1 MSDGIG
7 ISIFLNA
14 LAEIAR
20 GASKPTILPVW
31 CREILSTRDP
41 PKIARVHNEYKQLE
55 PDNKSI
61 FEPYHRSFFFG
72 PSEISAIRA
81 LLPQHLAQNSTS
93 FEVLTAFIWRCRT
106 KALQWENQDQEV
118 RLLCIVNARFGKCT
132 FNPPLPKGY
141 YGNAFVFPAAVT
153 TVGKLCNEPIEYA
166 LELVKKAKGD
176 ATEEYVHSVV
186 DLLGSQGRPCFTTL
200 GSFMISDLSKAA
212 LKDVDFGWGKALFA
226 GVAKCGLDCT
236 PGVSFYCPLTN
247 SKGEHGRV
255 LVIGLPRD
263 AMDRFAKEVDDML
276 RLKI

>member
-1 MSDGIG
+1 MNHTMSDGIG

-31 CREILSTRDP
+31 CREILCTKDP
-41 PKIARVHNEYKQLE
+41 PKITRVHNEYKQLE

-81 LLPQHLAQNSTS
+81 LLPQHQAQNSTS

-118 RLLCIVNARFGKCT
+118 RLLCIVNARFRRCT

-166 LELVKKAKGD
+166 LELREK
-176 ATEEYVHSVV
+176 
-186 DLLGSQGRPCFTTL
+186 
-200 GSFMISDLSKAA
+200 
-212 LKDVDFGWGKALFA
+212 
-226 GVAKCGLDCT
+226 
-236 PGVSFYCPLTN
+236 
-247 SKGEHGRV
+247 SKG
-255 LVIGLPRD
+255 
-263 AMDRFAKEVDDML
+263 
-276 RLKI
+276 

>member
-1 MSDGIG
+1 MFIEADADVTLEEFGNEFLPPFPCFDELLYNVPGSDGVTDCPLLLIQVTRLKGGGFIFAYRMNHTMSDGIG

-31 CREILSTRDP
+31 CREILCTKDP
-41 PKIARVHNEYKQLE
+41 PKITRVHNEYKQLE

-81 LLPQHLAQNSTS
+81 LLPQHQAQNSTS

-118 RLLCIVNARFGKCT
+118 RLLCIVNARFRRCT

-166 LELVKKAKGD
+166 LELREK
-176 ATEEYVHSVV
+176 
-186 DLLGSQGRPCFTTL
+186 
-200 GSFMISDLSKAA
+200 
-212 LKDVDFGWGKALFA
+212 
-226 GVAKCGLDCT
+226 
-236 PGVSFYCPLTN
+236 
-247 SKGEHGRV
+247 SKG
-255 LVIGLPRD
+255 
-263 AMDRFAKEVDDML
+263 
-276 RLKI
+276 